1 MLYLYKL
8 HVHSLFKTV
17 PLDKEWNSHR
27 QKNGLSSLPRLPRS
41 HPSESVIA
49 GSSVT
54 GTKWHLPRTASHSAD
69 VN

>member
-8 HVHSLFKTV
+8 HVYSLLKTV
-17 PLDKEWNSHR
+17 TLDKEWNSHR

-54 GTKWHLPRTASHSAD
+54 GTK
-69 VN
+69 